1 MESLILRLAL
11 SPFLILSLTLHE
23 FAHAWTAYK
32 LGDPTAKYSGR
43 LSLNPFVHLDPIGLI
58 MVLLVG
64 FGWAK
69 PVPVNPFYFK
79 NPPFYTALVALAGPL
94 SNLLLAS
101 IGVFAQNFVNPIG
114 LDTFVWINIYLA
126 VFNLIPLPPL
136 DGWRIVQAIFP
147 NLYQNYEIESKLS
160 WVLLG
165 LILLSIISH
174 ISIIGFFLYPISS
187 FIYFLLHSV
196 LFYEG

>member
-1 MESLILRLAL
+1 MESLIIRLAI
-11 SPFLILSLTLHE
+11 SPFLILSLTFHE
-23 FAHAWTAYK
+23 FAHAWMAYK
-32 LGDPTAKYSGR
+32 LGDRTAKYEGR
-43 LSLNPFVHLDPIGLI
+43 LSLNPLVHIDPIGFL

-79 NPPFYTALVALAGPL
+79 NPPLNTAMVALAGPL
-94 SNLLLAS
+94 SNIILAS
-101 IGVFAQNFVNPIG
+101 LGVFAQNFINPIG

-136 DGWRIVQAIFP
+136 DGWRILQGIFP
-147 NLYQNYEIESKLS
+147 NLYQNYDLESKLS
-160 WVLLG
+160 WVLLI
-165 LILLSIISH
+165 LIFISIISP
-174 ISIIGFFLYPISS
+174 ISIIGSFLYPISS

-196 LFYEG
+196 L

>member
-1 MESLILRLAL
+1 MESLIIRLAI
-11 SPFLILSLTLHE
+11 SPFLILSLTFHE
-23 FAHAWTAYK
+23 FAHAWMAYK
-32 LGDPTAKYSGR
+32 LGDRTAKYEGR
-43 LSLNPFVHLDPIGLI
+43 LSLNPLVHIDPIGFL

-79 NPPFYTALVALAGPL
+79 NPPLNTAMVALAGPL
-94 SNLLLAS
+94 SNIILAS
-101 IGVFAQNFVNPIG
+101 VGVFAQNFVNPIG

-136 DGWRIVQAIFP
+136 DGWRILQGIFP
-147 NLYQNYEIESKLS
+147 NLYQNYDLESKLS
-160 WVLLG
+160 WVLLI
-165 LILLSIISH
+165 LIFISIISP
-174 ISIIGFFLYPISS
+174 ISIIGSFLYPISS

-196 LFYEG
+196 L

>member
-1 MESLILRLAL
+1 MENLILRLAI
-11 SPFLILSLTLHE
+11 SPFLLLSLTFHE
-23 FAHAWTAYK
+23 FAHAWFAYR

-43 LSLNPFVHLDPIGLI
+43 LSLNPLIHIDPIGLL

-79 NPPFYTALVALAGPL
+79 NPPLHTALVALAGPL

-101 IGVFAQNFVNPIG
+101 IGIFVQNFVNLIG

-126 VFNLIPLPPL
+126 VFNMIPLPPL
-136 DGWRIVQAIFP
+136 DGWRVLQGIYP
-147 NLYQNYEIESKLS
+147 NLYQNYELESKLS
-160 WVLLG
+160 WVLLI
-165 LILLSIISH
+165 LIFISLISP
-174 ISIIGFFLYPISS
+174 ISIIGIFLYPISS
-187 FIYFLLHSV
+187 FIYLFLHSV
-196 LFYEG
+196 L